1 MSLTG
6 DAFQPILQALKTDST
21 TDFGVA
27 GARVDVLGRVDGRY
41 SSVQRVRVRTPSRTS
56 VAYLK
61 ILKPR
66 RPGEDELAWIDRML
80 RREYESTAALYHAF
94 RDDGDLGAARP
105 IACLPEHR
113 ALVTEEVPGRPL
125 GEILVDAGQSTD
137 QLLRIAARV
146 GAWARRYQQIRP
158 SSGVIEIA
166 ERRNY
171 LDDRLALLQGRVFPT
186 AERRVLLD
194 RFDTLAERIPA
205 SVPAVAIHAD
215 LTPLNIIAGAGGR
228 VTVLDFAMA
237 KTGTIHHDLSHVF
250 FHLELLAG
258 RHRGK
263 RETFRALQAAVL
275 AGYDAGLSAADPLFR
290 LMLLQH
296 AVCHVALL
304 AERRVPVL
312 DGAYRWFLRRRWQ
325 VCERIPGYDVQGA
338 A

>member
-1 MSLTG
+1 MSRAA
-6 DAFQPILQALKTDST
+6 DAFQPILQALKADRT
-21 TDFGVA
+21 TEFGAA
-27 GARVDVLGRVDGRY
+27 GAEVEVLTRVDGRY
-41 SSVQRVRVRTPSRTS
+41 STVQRVRVRTPSRTC
-56 VAYLK
+56 VAFLK

-80 RREYESTAALYHAF
+80 RREYESTAAMYQAF
-94 RDDGDLGAARP
+94 RDDEDLGAAKP
-105 IACLPEHR
+105 IAWLPDHR

-125 GEILVDAGQSTD
+125 GEILVDPAHSSEKLQ
-137 QLLRIAARV
+137 RIAARV
-146 GAWARRYQQIRP
+146 GAWARRYQQLRP
-158 SSGVIEIA
+158 ASGVIEMA
-166 ERRNY
+166 ERRRY
-171 LDDRLALLQGRVFPT
+171 LDDRLALLQGRVFPA
-186 AERRVLLD
+186 AERRALLG
-194 RFDTLAERIPA
+194 RFDTLTDRIPA

-215 LTPLNIIAGAGGR
+215 LTPMNIIVGADGR

-237 KTGTIHHDLSHVF
+237 KTGTVHHDLSHVF

-258 RHRGK
+258 RHRGR
-263 RETFRALQAAVL
+263 RETFHALQAAVL
-275 AGYDAGLSAADPLFR
+275 TGYDAGLSASDPLFK

-325 VCERIPGYDVQGA
+325 VCERIPGYHVQGA